1 MDGAYLRVALDHPLA
16 TLFDYRCD
24 VQPAPRPGTLVQV
37 PFGKRQAVGLVCE
50 VTTHT
55 DVPPSRLRAIDAV
68 CTELPPLG
76 SDWLALVA
84 FAADYYQRGRGE
96 VALPALP
103 QALRDAQRWGRL
115 APELRYRLTDAGR
128 AAPRCAAR
136 TRRRAAAARPG
147 TRGRR
152 FADAARC
159 ARCTRRP
166 PRRSTTG
173 RRGAAVAVDEI
184 GWGDAPVPKAG

>member
-76 SDWLALVA
+76 SDWLAGRI
-84 FAADYYQRGRGE
+84 RGRLLSARARRSRAAR
-96 VALPALP
+96 VAAGAARRAALGPAGAGA
-103 QALRDAQRWGRL
+103 ALSADRRRPRG
-115 APELRYRLTDAGR
+115 APMRCPHE
-128 AAPRCAAR
+128 APRCGGSPRHSR
-136 TRRRAAAARPG
+136 TPLR
-147 TRGRR
+147 
-152 FADAARC
+152 
-159 ARCTRRP
+159 
-166 PRRSTTG
+166 
-173 RRGAAVAVDEI
+173 
-184 GWGDAPVPKAG
+184 

>member
-24 VQPAPRPGTLVQV
+24 VQPVPRPGTLVQV

-115 APELRYRLTDAGR
+115 LAPELRYRLTDAGR
-128 AAPRCAAR
+128 AALPDALPARGAAL
-136 TRRRAAAARPG
+136 RRLAQAL
-147 TRGRR
+147 
-152 FADAARC
+152 ADAASL
-159 ARCTRRP
+159 TLP
-166 PRRSTTG
+166 
-173 RRGAAVAVDEI
+173 
-184 GWGDAPVPKAG
+184 DALSLIHI